1 MPSSAFGADKMNYKA
16 ASAMKR
22 SSYIQDMVRG
32 VRGTLY
38 PGQASPESQ
47 SPKASGGKSGVHQAA
62 PEKSKNEKETETNR
76 LNASAKELKNAD
88 AQTGIQD
95 LQRQNAKN
103 AETTLNLFKSN
114 MEAMNHIINPVNN
127 GFTQGGNS
135 FKGGGSFFNNGNTY
149 VGGSTVNVY
158 QYGMTQ
164 SPSTP
169 SGQQGGGG
177 GGFGFDLKGKG
188 LSF

>member
-1 MPSSAFGADKMNYKA
+1 
-16 ASAMKR
+16 
-22 SSYIQDMVRG
+22 
-32 VRGTLY
+32 
-38 PGQASPESQ
+38 
-47 SPKASGGKSGVHQAA
+47 
-62 PEKSKNEKETETNR
+62 
-76 LNASAKELKNAD
+76 LNASAKEVKNAD

-149 VGGSTVNVY
+149 VDGSTVNVY